1 MLALGTLAALLLSAT
16 LPAAETPTTTN
27 ASDASGLGAVWTD
40 AAHLSGPIAARSRG
54 LLLGA
59 RDPNGPSCVQTLDGA
74 ALFSAADG
82 GVGTRMCYLLGH
94 AAGERSNPRAEYTW
108 QQSTLRAACERLKR
122 ENHMAYAKALRLA
135 DLAARLT
142 DGLAEASALPPD
154 LQPLE
159 VNDGGTLLGC
169 TLRRLDEA
177 VARRDLA
184 QARIWAREF
193 RAAADRLAD
202 LHRWVHLIVENQ
214 LASLAFQKQC
224 RSLYMSVD
232 RPFDMAGMVADQ
244 STPCFPALQ
253 NAPCM
258 VYNLMETEHQAEWL
272 FARPP
277 QAWRPADETPTST
290 APHRLPAVASAVGM
304 PPHLREA
311 FAVLRS
317 RLEPDTQPLWDE
329 AAAAPYHRTYL
340 ANVIHRYRA
349 VGVLDE
355 VGTVLERFDRIQD
368 EPTVNALM
376 DVLFYRGG
384 TPNANASPADRFDP
398 RLMQASRTL
407 AGTREQVLLGAQH
420 FTRAWFG
427 SWENYEGGSD
437 SLSQALDAGKLDCI
451 DASNMVGTLYRNAG
465 RGGYYAVRWC
475 AGVVGHSVS
484 GALLDCDGQPT
495 IGIVD
500 GLDQPQT
507 AVDLWPHAY
516 SKGNEWP
523 KGYVGLR
530 APVYAVE
537 ILGRGLDNYMWCQ
550 GFIVRGAHA
559 GTLVRSTIPYLPAW
573 TPTAFAHRRSSP
585 ARASTPVRTP

>member
-1 MLALGTLAALLLSAT
+1 MLATGTLAALLLSAT
-16 LPAAETPTTTN
+16 LPAAETPPTTN
-27 ASDASGLGAVWTD
+27 AGDASGLGAVWTD
-40 AAHLSGPIAARSRG
+40 AAHLYGPASVRSRG

-59 RDPNGPSCVQTLDGA
+59 RNPNGPSCVRVRDGA
-74 ALFSAADG
+74 PLFSAADG
-82 GVGTRMCYLLGH
+82 GVGTRMCHFLGH
-94 AAGERSNPRAEYTW
+94 AASDRGNPRAEYIW

-122 ENHMAYAKALRLA
+122 ENHTAYAR
-135 DLAARLT
+135 AARLAQGAGRLA
-142 DGLAEASALPPD
+142 DGLAEASALPAD
-154 LQPLE
+154 LKPLE

-169 TLRRLDEA
+169 TARRLDEA
-177 VARRDLA
+177 IAGRDLA
-184 QARIWAREF
+184 SARVWAREF
-193 RAAADRLAD
+193 RAAADRLVD
-202 LHRWVHLIVENQ
+202 LHRWVHLIIENE

-224 RSLYMSVD
+224 RPVYMSVD
-232 RPFDMAGMVADQ
+232 RPFEMTGMLADE
-244 STPCFPALQ
+244 SAACFPGLQ
-253 NAPCM
+253 NAVCM
-258 VYNLMETEHQAEWL
+258 VYNLMEVEHQAEWL

-277 QAWRPADETPTST
+277 EPWRPAAESPAPT

-317 RLEPDTQPLWDE
+317 HLTPETQALWDE

-355 VGTVLERFDRIQD
+355 VGDLLERFDRVQD
-368 EPTVNALM
+368 EATVNALM

-384 TPNANASPADRFDP
+384 TPNANASPAERFDP

-427 SWENYEGGSD
+427 SWDNYEGGSD
-437 SLSQALDAGKLDCI
+437 SLSQALDDGKLDCI
-451 DASNMVGTLYRNAG
+451 DAANMIGTLYRNAG
-465 RGGYYAVRWC
+465 RGGYYAVRWG

-484 GALLDCDGQPT
+484 GALLDRDGQPL

-507 AVDLWPHAY
+507 AADLWPHAY
-516 SKGNEWP
+516 RKGSEWP

-537 ILGRGLDNYMWCQ
+537 VLGRGLDSYLWCQ
-550 GFIVRGAHA
+550 GFIIRGKHA

-573 TPTAFAHRRSSP
+573 TPTAFAQREPSP
-585 ARASTPVRTP
+585 PRPSAPVPAP